1 LPSKLEKPSGLLLN
15 DDRKQ
20 AEAAWTSSADEK
32 FRALRQYHRVRGLC
46 DRCVEKWSYSH
57 KCAPTVQLHVIQE
70 MWELMSEEE
79 SVDREDVSL
88 QSDTDA
94 AQLCLFVSEIA
105 VTGKDSPKSM
115 RLLGQIQGMEILMLV
130 NSGSSNTFIS
140 AQLAAKMTGVSQL
153 VQPLSVKVANGLS
166 MQCQSQF

>member
-1 LPSKLEKPSGLLLN
+1 VRPLCREMVVQSQMCTHCS
-15 DDRKQ
+15 
-20 AEAAWTSSADEK
+20 TS
-32 FRALRQYHRVRGLC
+32 C
-46 DRCVEKWSYSH
+46 DSRDV
-57 KCAPTVQLHVIQE
+57 
-70 MWELMSEEE
+70 ELMSEEE

-115 RLLGQIQGMEILMLV
+115 RLLGQIQGIEILMLV
-130 NSGSSNTFIS
+130 DSGSSNTFIS